1 MWTAP
6 QDGWSARTGN
16 GWHSGT
22 GDNWPDDTPAGT
34 GWPQAAPGEI
44 APREGWPQDFPDE
57 TAPQTGWPQDFPAD
71 TAPQT
76 SWPQAAP
83 DSHRPGTGAG
93 WPHDT
98 PGHHRDGTI
107 PEYPWPEAGTN
118 WPDDTG
124 TNWPDDTGTNWPDG
138 TGGAANWPGTTG
150 SSTHGPNGTGGSAN
164 GQSWI
169 GSAWPNEASTAA
181 DSWPI
186 APGDAGPPSAPGD
199 GWREGAASAAAG
211 HGEVETT
218 FRDTA
223 RSAAAWPDETGNRPE
238 DQGPRPNGSDRAA
251 GEQAAGEQTAG
262 DRPADHE
269 LAGDQRLAMLC
280 YLSVPFLGF
289 LLPLAIYVLK
299 RRKPGFVHGHAAQ
312 ALNLALT
319 AVLYTFCV
327 LIVGTILAL
336 DTISVA
342 LLIGVP
348 LVAALWIAT
357 LGYVVRAGA
366 AASRG
371 GYFRIPAWICATIA
385 R

>member
-16 GWHSGT
+16 GWHSGA

-34 GWPQAAPGEI
+34 GWPQAAPDEI
-44 APREGWPQDFPDE
+44 APRE
-57 TAPQTGWPQDFPAD
+57 GWPQDFPAD

-76 SWPQAAP
+76 NWPQAAP

-98 PGHHRDGTI
+98 PGHHRDGTV

-118 WPDDTG
+118 WPDDAA
-124 TNWPDDTGTNWPDG
+124 TNWP
-138 TGGAANWPGTTG
+138 
-150 SSTHGPNGTGGSAN
+150 
-164 GQSWI
+164 
-169 GSAWPNEASTAA
+169 
-181 DSWPI
+181 
-186 APGDAGPPSAPGD
+186 
-199 GWREGAASAAAG
+199 
-211 HGEVETT
+211 GEVETT

-238 DQGPRPNGSDRAA
+238 DQGARQNGSDRPA
-251 GEQAAGEQTAG
+251 GEQAAGQQTAGEQTAG

-269 LAGDQRLAMLC
+269 LAGDERLAMLC

-289 LLPLAIYVLK
+289 LLPLVIYVLK
-299 RRKPGFVHGHAAQ
+299 RRGPGFVHGHAAQ